1 MVRTEEEE
9 KRRWR
14 SVGGCRGRFG
24 LKSNYDRFSGFDFFF
39 FLFSVVLFGFGFGS
53 FVVLLSP
60 EYSDLLP
67 LPFQ

>member
-1 MVRTEEEE
+1 M
-9 KRRWR
+9 
-14 SVGGCRGRFG
+14 GGCRGRFD

-39 FLFSVVLFGFGFGS
+39 FFFSVVLFGFGFGS